1 MQEIL
6 VVAAIAVAI
15 FFLPR
20 WLGRTR
26 QQPAAAPRRRLLWS
40 PLWGWIRLS
49 IMITLVWLAATAVFL
64 RPWEDGLFWYL
75 CIGPAPA
82 LVFWGGV
89 WVWFGFKKY
98 RR

>member
-6 VVAAIAVAI
+6 VVAAIALAI

-20 WLGRTR
+20 LLGNKPESKR
-26 QQPAAAPRRRLLWS
+26 PGPGFAP
-40 PLWGWIRLS
+40 PLTGRIRLA
-49 IMITLVWLAATAVFL
+49 ILITVLWVAGLAAVL
-64 RPWEDGLFWYL
+64 KPWEENKLLFICL
-75 CIGPAPA
+75 TLGPI
-82 LVFWGGV
+82 LLIWGGV

>member
-6 VVAAIAVAI
+6 VVVAIAAAI

-20 WLGRTR
+20 LVGKKPVPEALPRNPEVVTPLTGRLRLAILITVLWIAGW
-26 QQPAAAPRRRLLWS
+26 AA
-40 PLWGWIRLS
+40 
-49 IMITLVWLAATAVFL
+49 FL
-64 RPWEDGLFWYL
+64 KPWEGNKFLFVCMTL
-75 CIGPAPA
+75 GPI
-82 LVFWGGV
+82 LVVWGGA